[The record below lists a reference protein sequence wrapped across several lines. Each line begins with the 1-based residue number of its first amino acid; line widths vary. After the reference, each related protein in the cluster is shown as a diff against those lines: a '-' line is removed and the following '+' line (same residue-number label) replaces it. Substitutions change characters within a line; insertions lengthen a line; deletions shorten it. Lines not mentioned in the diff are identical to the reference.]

1 MNPKKIAPLPRM
13 SRQRREVLD
22 NLAHH
27 PVFRSAQ
34 QIHASLADSGSST
47 GLATVYRN
55 LQVLEESGQVDALRS
70 PGGEMLYRSCHVE
83 EHHHH
88 LVCTKCGRAQEVE
101 LDRMEQVIQDLAKK
115 YGYEL
120 LDHTLELVG
129 LCPQCRSAVEVE
141 N

>member
-1 MNPKKIAPLPRM
+1 MSAKKASPLPRM
-13 SRQRREVLD
+13 SRQRREVLA
-22 NLAHH
+22 NLTRH

-34 QIHASLADSGSST
+34 QIHASLTDAGSTT

-70 PGGEMLYRSCHVE
+70 PGGEMLYRTCDAD

-88 LVCTKCGRAQEVE
+88 LVCTTCGRAEEVE
-101 LDRMEQVIQDLAKK
+101 LDGMEQVIQDLAKK

-129 LCPQCRSAVEVE
+129 LCAQCKNSAEVE
-141 N
+141 G